1 MFEATIGSFS
11 TATPPAARFA
21 VPAGPTAVDEGFRPG
36 PFPSAGPLVPT
47 GTAGLRPVR
56 FGTFDRSGTLPYV
69 ESVAAYARGLAW
81 LTIMSSFN
89 VSAQMIAPAWVSAR
103 VLSAYGNLSSP
114 FVYFV
119 LELALR
125 ERAPSG
131 SWWMCSF
138 GAGFSCHGAL
148 LAVA

>member
-1 MFEATIGSFS
+1 VLE
-11 TATPPAARFA
+11 R
-21 VPAGPTAVDEGFRPG
+21 
-36 PFPSAGPLVPT
+36 
-47 GTAGLRPVR
+47 LRE
-56 FGTFDRSGTLPYV
+56 TLRLEPRDV
-69 ESVAAYARGLAW
+69 ER
-81 LTIMSSFN
+81 
-89 VSAQMIAPAWVSAR
+89 SAR

-125 ERAPSG
+125 EQAPSG
-131 SWWMCSF
+131 SWWMSSF